1 MKRSIVLL
9 LAAAAAV
16 AVDVAADGALGA
28 LCDGTL
34 LVYCAVMLREMAPS
48 AFSAAERYWSVVL

>member
-16 AVDVAADGALGA
+16 AVDVAADGALGV
-28 LCDGTL
+28 LCRGTL
-34 LVYCAVMLREMAPS
+34 LE
-48 AFSAAERYWSVVL
+48 AAQR